1 MRVKV
6 GDTVCDCRYLH
17 QKVLKIWP
25 DGDTVTLEDGASCS
39 IRHCLDEAN
48 HEWQHPEEG

>member
-1 MRVKV
+1 MKPMRVKV

-48 HEWQHPEEG
+48 HEW